1 MKFANAFRET
11 LFRFDLTGLEIAEKT
26 GLTTTQI
33 SHFRNG
39 VKNLRVDSIEKI
51 LDVFTQE
58 QREYML
64 NLVAKAY
71 MDETISSE
79 AEKEKE

>member
-1 MKFANAFRET
+1 MKFANAFKET
-11 LFRFDLTGLEIAEKT
+11 MFRFNLTGLEIAEKT

-39 VKNLRVDSIEKI
+39 IKNPRIDSVEKI
-51 LDVFTQE
+51 LEVFTQE
-58 QREYML
+58 QREFML

-71 MDETISSE
+71 KDETIASE
-79 AEKEKE
+79 AAKEEE

>member
-51 LDVFTQE
+51 LDVLTQE

-71 MDETISSE
+71 MDETIAPATKQE
-79 AEKEKE
+79 EE